1 MDLNQLFSNH
11 QVALFNAHQATSVDE
26 RQTYGELVE
35 HMRRAFAASAIIAIC
50 RATSGRDDQATHHVR
65 RTR

>member
-35 HMRRAFAASAIIAIC
+35 HYAARIRSF
-50 RATSGRDDQATHHVR
+50 RDHRDLPRYEWAR
-65 RTR
+65 